1 MVPAAAFVLVV
12 LFSYVAVGNAQ
23 AIAGCGFN
31 PLTPL
36 CLVGKGAGAVVGA
49 VASDAVTQLAQDV
62 MTAVVNGLQ
71 WMSTIWVGI
80 TPPAMT
86 DASGNAS
93 GTVQWLWSH
102 LAVLTAALA
111 MVSMLVGAIK
121 IAIEEHP
128 ATHLRQLIKY
138 LFTFALVSTASA
150 AFVGALIYACD
161 SMAGSL
167 ISSAIGNETFADKI
181 GTMLGVTTQVA
192 APAGFAATTAV
203 AFATVVLGVL
213 AFFAMVVQVMIML
226 LRGGMLIALVG
237 TLPAA
242 AAASNTEIGMQW
254 FKKQC
259 AWVLAW
265 AAYPLAAAVIYSAA
279 FLLPGQGGIDALLS
293 GLMLLLAAIVALPVL
308 IRFLVPM
315 TAAVSGGG
323 GVGQIAMEG
332 AAAAALARGLP
343 QGAAQ
348 VSQDSAPEESASTQ
362 AGSPSGAAAAVDG
375 GSGPPGG
382 SDTAGGGSAG
392 EVGLGASSNGAG
404 ASSNGGGGSS
414 NGAGAGAGAGGAGAG
429 AGAEGAGAAGGGAG
443 AAVAGVQ
450 YGMQVARGVGESASS
465 GLDDGDTPSGSSGSA
480 GSGAASGNGFG
491 GGSSSQMPV
500 GDAGGPAGAGASGA
514 GAGGVEVEGASGVSG
529 PGGEDRAAGGP
540 GGSGGPAGGVSGA
553 A

>member
-1 MVPAAAFVLVV
+1 MSRRLLLWVGSVATLLGAADLVLPSFASAHSIVSV
-12 LFSYVAVGNAQ
+12 YCATHPFTCVAQ
-23 AIAGCGFN
+23 
-31 PLTPL
+31 
-36 CLVGKGAGAVVGA
+36 GAGAVVGA

-102 LAVLTAALA
+102 LAVLTAGLA
-111 MVSMLVGAIK
+111 MVSMLVGAFK
-121 IAIEEHP
+121 IAVEEHP
-128 ATHLRQLIKY
+128 AAHFRQLIKY
-138 LFTFALVSTASA
+138 LFTFALVSSASA

-167 ISSAIGNETFADKI
+167 ISSAIGSETFAAKI
-181 GTMLGVTTQVA
+181 GTLLGVTLQA
-192 APAGFAATTAV
+192 APPVGFAATTAV

-242 AAASNTEIGMQW
+242 AAASNTEAGMQW

-323 GVGQIAMEG
+323 GVGSIAMEG
-332 AAAAALARGLP
+332 AAAATLARGLP

-348 VSQDSAPEESASTQ
+348 VSQDSAPEESGSTQ
-362 AGSPSGAAAAVDG
+362 AGPTPSGAAAAAVDG

-382 SDTAGGGSAG
+382 SDTGGEGGASEA
-392 EVGLGASSNGAG
+392 GLGASSNGGG
-404 ASSNGGGGSS
+404 ASSNGAS
-414 NGAGAGAGAGGAGAG
+414 AGAGGGCWGCWRGSGWRAGRDAG
-429 AGAEGAGAAGGGAG
+429 RAWGWGI
-443 AAVAGVQ
+443 GVQ
-450 YGMQVARGVGESASS
+450 R
-465 GLDDGDTPSGSSGSA
+465 
-480 GSGAASGNGFG
+480 
-491 GGSSSQMPV
+491 
-500 GDAGGPAGAGASGA
+500 
-514 GAGGVEVEGASGVSG
+514 
-529 PGGEDRAAGGP
+529 PG
-540 GGSGGPAGGVSGA
+540 
-553 A
+553 

>member
-1 MVPAAAFVLVV
+1 MVPAAAFVLV
-12 LFSYVAVGNAQ
+12 LLLSYVVVGVAQ
-23 AIAGCGFN
+23 AIFGCGFS
-31 PLTPL
+31 LSTPA
-36 CLVGKGAGAVVGA
+36 CLAEKGAGTVVGA
-49 VASDAVTQLAQDV
+49 IASDAVTQLAQDV
-62 MTAVVNGLQ
+62 MTAVVHGLQ

-80 TPPAMT
+80 TPPSMT
-86 DASGNAS
+86 DASGKAS

-128 ATHLRQLIKY
+128 AAHFRQLMKY
-138 LFTFALVSTASA
+138 LFTFALVSSASA

-167 ISSAIGNETFADKI
+167 ISSAMGDETFAAKI
-181 GTMLGVTTQVA
+181 GTLLGVTLQA
-192 APAGFAATTAV
+192 APPVGFAATTAI

-213 AFFAMVVQVMIML
+213 AFLAMVVQVMIML

-315 TAAVSGGG
+315 TSAVSGGG
-323 GVGQIAMEG
+323 GVGQIGME
-332 AAAAALARGLP
+332 AAAQAALARGLP

-362 AGSPSGAAAAVDG
+362 AGAPSGAAAAVDG
-375 GSGPPGG
+375 GSGPAGG
-382 SDTAGGGSAG
+382 SDTGGEGSAS
-392 EVGLGASSNGAG
+392 EVGLGASGNGAGGSSNGAG
-404 ASSNGGGGSS
+404 ASSNG
-414 NGAGAGAGAGGAGAG
+414 AGAGAGGGSG
-429 AGAEGAGAAGGGAG
+429 WCWCGGGWR
-443 AAVAGVQ
+443 AV
-450 YGMQVARGVGESASS
+450 R
-465 GLDDGDTPSGSSGSA
+465 
-480 GSGAASGNGFG
+480 
-491 GGSSSQMPV
+491 
-500 GDAGGPAGAGASGA
+500 DAGRAWGW
-514 GAGGVEVEGASGVSG
+514 GVSVQR
-529 PGGEDRAAGGP
+529 PG
-540 GGSGGPAGGVSGA
+540 
-553 A
+553 

>member
-1 MVPAAAFVLVV
+1 MSRRFFIWIGAA
-12 LFSYVAVGNAQ
+12 
-23 AIAGCGFN
+23 GF
-31 PLTPL
+31 
-36 CLVGKGAGAVVGA
+36 LVGGIDLATPPVASAGVIHCIEHPGSCLAGGIGGVIGGL
-49 VASDAVTQLAQDV
+49 ASDAVTQLAQDV
-62 MTAVVNGLQ
+62 MTAVVSGLQ

-80 TPPAMT
+80 TPPSMT

-167 ISSAIGNETFADKI
+167 ISSAIGDETFAAKI
-181 GTMLGVTTQVA
+181 GTLLGVTTQVA

-323 GVGQIAMEG
+323 GVGSIAMEG
-332 AAAAALARGLP
+332 AAAATLARGLP

-362 AGSPSGAAAAVDG
+362 AGSPSGATAAVDG
-375 GSGPPGG
+375 GGGPPGG
-382 SDTAGGGSAG
+382 SDTAGEGSAG

-404 ASSNGGGGSS
+404 GSS
-414 NGAGAGAGAGGAGAG
+414 NGAGAGGAGAG
-429 AGAEGAGAAGGGAG
+429 GGAEGAGAAGGGAG
-443 AAVAGVQ
+443 AAAAGVE

-465 GLDDGDTPSGSSGSA
+465 GLDDGDTASGSGGSA
-480 GSGAASGNGFG
+480 DSGAASGNGFG
-491 GGSSSQMPV
+491 GGSYSQMPV

-514 GAGGVEVEGASGVSG
+514 GAGGAEAASGVSG
-529 PGGEDRAAGGP
+529 PGGEDGAAGGP
-540 GGSGGPAGGVSGA
+540 GGSGGPDGGVSGA